1 MIGNNNVGKRGATA
15 TATATASGQPGVVAH
30 MHVGNWRE
38 LLEAH
43 PR

>member
-1 MIGNNNVGKRGATA
+1 MIGNNNVGKRG
-15 TATATASGQPGVVAH
+15 ATASGQPGVVAH